1 MLSAALVIYFT
12 ESPSLLQWVLDADR
26 VKCGPNKLTSTT
38 ALFNT
43 VTHHLEMADIAIHKR
58 TAIQYNT
65 LFKSHCFMALRLSI
79 CTKTTNTSHV
89 VEHLGRAGLQLKT
102 PFDKLHIMVN
112 SWKGIS
118 FSVLITVDKTDQAVF
133 TDD

>member
-1 MLSAALVIYFT
+1 MVD
-12 ESPSLLQWVLDADR
+12 V
-26 VKCGPNKLTSTT
+26 
-38 ALFNT
+38 
-43 VTHHLEMADIAIHKR
+43 AIHKR
-58 TAIQYNT
+58 TAIQYHT
-65 LFKSHCFMALRLSI
+65 LFKSHCFMALRLFI

-112 SWKGIS
+112 SPKGIS
-118 FSVLITVDKTDQAVF
+118 FSVLIIVDKTDQAVF

>member
-65 LFKSHCFMALRLSI
+65 LFKSHCFMALRLFI